1 MPMIVEQVSEETKH
15 WPSEQVEALFES
27 LLVSN
32 CRLPDPAMDATRATE
47 IKRRIDD
54 IDSGRESG
62 IPGEEVMARAR
73 KIPGR

>member
-32 CRLPDPAMDATRATE
+32 YRLPDPGEDATWATDIE
-47 IKRRIDD
+47 RRIDD
-54 IDSGRESG
+54 IDSGRGSG
-62 IPGEEVMARAR
+62 IPGEEVMARVR
-73 KIPGR
+73 KILGR